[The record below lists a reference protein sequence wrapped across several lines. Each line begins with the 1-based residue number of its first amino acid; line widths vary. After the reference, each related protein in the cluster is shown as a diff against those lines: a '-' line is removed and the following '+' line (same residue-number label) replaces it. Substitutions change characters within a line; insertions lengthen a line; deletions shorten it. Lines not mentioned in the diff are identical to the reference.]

1 MNVFLV
7 LISILIPLPMYFLR
21 KKWDKLYFI
30 FNLITLVS
38 TLVFG
43 NIVSVSIH
51 QIIKDKTVFMTNIHA
66 IFLNP
71 FFLIAG
77 AYLGIYIIYQLLN
90 VTLKS

>member
-7 LISILIPLPMYFLR
+7 LISILIPLAMYFLR
-21 KKWDKLYFI
+21 KKWDKLHFI

-43 NIVSVSIH
+43 NIVSVSIY